1 MSSPENPQFEPQQ
14 EPASG
19 EPQTSSGHVPSSFPA
34 AVDPDFA
41 PTPLQP
47 GGPVPPQRTPP
58 EDPPWNGWD
67 VTVIVGLTFVTI
79 FILQVAILYGAHY
92 LVYPRKSLAEL
103 AQRPLLLLIS
113 QFLID
118 GAVGLYIYLL
128 VKAKYDTQFWRAIKW
143 NWPNAAWRML
153 GLGALMLL
161 GLTMLENVLPMP
173 KEVPFDKLFS
183 RPRDAYLLVIIA
195 VTLGPLVE
203 ELFFRGFFY
212 PVLARRLGVWWG
224 IFLSALPFALLHLQQ
239 YGYAWSAFLV
249 IFIVGMVCGAVRAW
263 AGSVG
268 ASFLV
273 HAGYNGTQ
281 MLIALVW
288 TRGFTH
294 LPKGLLQ
301 LYLR

>member
-1 MSSPENPQFEPQQ
+1 MSSPENPQFEQQ
-14 EPASG
+14 QPISG
-19 EPQTSSGHVPSSFPA
+19 EAQSLTGDMPSSFPA
-34 AVDPDFA
+34 TVHPDFERV
-41 PTPLQP
+41 PLP
-47 GGPVPPQRTPP
+47 PEGPVPPQRTPAENP
-58 EDPPWNGWD
+58 LWNGWD
-67 VTVIVGLTFVTI
+67 VAVIVGLTFVTI
-79 FILQVAILYGAHY
+79 FILQVVILYGAHY
-92 LVYPRKSLAEL
+92 LFYPRKSVAEL

-128 VKAKYDTQFWRAIKW
+128 VKAKYHTRFWTAIIW
-143 NWPNAAWRML
+143 NWPSAAWRML
-153 GLGALMLL
+153 GLGAVMLL
-161 GLTMLENVLPMP
+161 ALTMLENVLPMP
-173 KEVPFDKLFS
+173 KDVPFDKLFS

-212 PVLARRLGVWWG
+212 PVLARRWGVWWG
-224 IFLSALPFALLHLQQ
+224 IFLSALPFALMHLPQ
-239 YGYAWSAFLV
+239 YGYAWSALLV
-249 IFIVGMVCGAVRAW
+249 VFIVGMVCGAVRAW

-294 LPKGLLQ
+294 LPKSLLE

>member
-1 MSSPENPQFEPQQ
+1 MSSPENPQFEPQP
-14 EPASG
+14 PASG
-19 EPQTSSGHVPSSFPA
+19 EPQTPSSNAPSFFPA
-34 AVDPDFA
+34 TVHPDFA
-41 PTPLQP
+41 PVPLP
-47 GGPVPPQRTPP
+47 PEGPAPPQRIPR

-67 VTVIVGLTFVTI
+67 VAVIVGLTFVTI

-92 LVYPRKSLAEL
+92 LVYPRKTVAEL

-128 VKAKYDTQFWRAIKW
+128 VKAKYHARFWRAIKW

-153 GLGALMLL
+153 ALGAIMLL
-161 GLTMLENVLPMP
+161 GLSLLENILPMP

-212 PVLARRLGVWWG
+212 PVLARWLGVWWG
-224 IFLSALPFALLHLQQ
+224 IFLSALPFALMHLPQ
-239 YGYAWSAFLV
+239 YGYAWSALLV
-249 IFIVGMVCGAVRAW
+249 VFIVGMVCGAVRAW

-294 LPKGLLQ
+294 LPKSLLQ
-301 LYLR
+301 VYFR